1 MTKIIERN
9 IYQNLKKHLKEKEIT
24 VLVGPRQTGKT
35 TLILELYKELKAEN
49 QDKIFYFNLD
59 RLKDLSFF
67 SSQEEVIKFISSRIQ
82 KGKKNKIYFFV
93 DEAQRV
99 ENAGRFFKGIYDLGL
114 PIKLVLTGSSSLDIK
129 DKMQESLAG
138 RKKVFHL
145 FTLSFREF
153 LKYKNKALFQLIDQE
168 KISDFDKNAIL
179 DFLKDFIIWGGYPA
193 VVTQNNPNKKRD
205 MLEEI
210 YNSYVE
216 KDAVSFLKIKK
227 PLVFRKLLQLL
238 VFQVGQIAN
247 VNELSSSLNI
257 ENRTVEYYLDV
268 LQETF
273 IVKSIP
279 PFFSNTRKEL
289 VKASKFYLLD
299 NGLIN
304 LAKDSFKS
312 FDDRV
317 DKGGLLENFVAS
329 ELLKDDIWRQLRY
342 WRTLHGAEV
351 DFILEQPAGPIPIEV
366 KTQTK
371 KRTLGK
377 SFASFLS
384 SYKSKKAFFV
394 NFSKED
400 KFKFNNTDVH
410 FIYPFQI
417 QKVLKYK
424 KTATLKGNR

>member
-24 VLVGPRQTGKT
+24 VLIGPRQTGKT

-49 QDKIFYFNLD
+49 PDKIFYFNLD

-67 SSQEEVIKFISSRIQ
+67 FSQEEVIKFISSRIQ
-82 KGKKNKIYFFV
+82 KGKKNKIYLFV
-93 DEAQRV
+93 DEAQRI

-114 PIKLVLTGSSSLDIK
+114 PVKLVLTGSSPLDIK

-138 RKKVFHL
+138 RKKVFRL
-145 FTLSFREF
+145 FTLSFSEF
-153 LKYKNKALFQLIDQE
+153 LKYKDKTLFQLLNQE
-168 KISDFDKNAIL
+168 KISNFDKNAIL
-179 DFLKDFIIWGGYPA
+179 DFLKEFVIWGGYPA
-193 VVTQNNPNKKRD
+193 VVTENNPNKKRE

-216 KDAVSFLKIKK
+216 KDAISFLKIKK

-238 VFQVGQIAN
+238 VFQIGQIAN
-247 VNELSSSLNI
+247 TNELSSSLNI
-257 ENRTVEYYLDV
+257 ENRTTEYYLDV
-268 LQETF
+268 LRETF

-279 PFFSNTRKEL
+279 PFFSNPRKEL
-289 VKASKFYLLD
+289 VKASKIYLLD
-299 NGLIN
+299 NGLMN

-317 DKGGLLENFVAS
+317 DKGALLENFVAS
-329 ELLKDDIWRQLRY
+329 ELSKDALSRKLRY

-351 DFILEQPAGPIPIEV
+351 DFVIERSSGPIPIEV
-366 KTQTK
+366 KTQIK

-377 SFASFLS
+377 SFVNFLS
-384 SYKSKKAFFV
+384 DYKTQDAFFINLSKK
-394 NFSKED
+394 D
-400 KFKFNNTDVH
+400 KFKFKNTYIH

-417 QKVLKYK
+417 QKILKK
-424 KTATLKGNR
+424 I